1 MEDLESKIM
10 KRIRAKIK
18 ANSALEDYGRGKM
31 EIKVGKKKKNN
42 ERSELLARKDKLEG
56 LYSRKNRLIDS
67 LEKLTRE
74 LKMLRKK

>member
-1 MEDLESKIM
+1 MESKIM

-42 ERSELLARKDKLEG
+42 
-56 LYSRKNRLIDS
+56 
-67 LEKLTRE
+67 
-74 LKMLRKK
+74 